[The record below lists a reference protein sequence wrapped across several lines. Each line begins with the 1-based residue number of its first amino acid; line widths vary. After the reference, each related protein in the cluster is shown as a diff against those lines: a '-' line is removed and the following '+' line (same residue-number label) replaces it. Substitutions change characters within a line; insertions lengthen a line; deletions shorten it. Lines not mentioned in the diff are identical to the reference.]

1 MMSIPGI
8 RDETHRKA
16 VASDHVSALDGP
28 ASSAEKI
35 AASLP
40 SGLPAVQASDL
51 SAQVVTGNQENK
63 AAKSDI
69 VPRPV
74 PPPPTFTSKETPL
87 GPAFD
92 MVSKLE
98 QVEPETTPRARP
110 VPPPPLPPRHEQ
122 VSAAPPVPEKPAAA
136 VAGISTLDSSTAGP
150 KSAIVERERER
161 DKELGIERHEEDK
174 SSRQAREEAEGE
186 GGEEEEVDAGWGLDD
201 TFELDGEEEGDTGPS
216 AVTGL

>member
-74 PPPPTFTSKETPL
+74 PPPPTSTSKETPL
-87 GPAFD
+87 EPAID
-92 MVSKLE
+92 IVSKLE

-136 VAGISTLDSSTAGP
+136 VAGFSTLDSSTAGP

-161 DKELGIERHEEDK
+161 DKETGIERHEEDR